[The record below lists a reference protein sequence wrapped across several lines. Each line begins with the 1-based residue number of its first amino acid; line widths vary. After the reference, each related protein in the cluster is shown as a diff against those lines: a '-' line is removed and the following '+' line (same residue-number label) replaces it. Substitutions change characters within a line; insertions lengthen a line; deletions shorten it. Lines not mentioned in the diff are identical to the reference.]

1 MTLSIKGLALTAGI
15 LWGAACFGIG
25 FANWIWPSY
34 GDVFLA
40 MVSTIYPG
48 YHGPTG
54 IGSVVVLTMYAIVDG
69 LVCGAVF
76 AWLYNWLYNK
86 LAGKPHAPAM

>member
-15 LWGAACFGIG
+15 LWGAACFGIA
-25 FANWIWPSY
+25 FANQIWPEY
-34 GDVFLA
+34 GDLFLA

-54 IGSVVVLTMYAIVDG
+54 FASVIVVTMYAIVDG

-76 AWLYNWLYNK
+76 AWVYNK
-86 LAGKPHAPAM
+86 LAGKPHAPPM